1 MADIE
6 VSNGQHAPGAP
17 GNEPRWLAAPKARA
31 TGARPELPESTG
43 YRLKRKLLGPPLVS
57 DELHGERLGKSIALA
72 VLSSDVM
79 SSCAYGTES
88 ILRILVP
95 AVGVAAF
102 SLVTPATG
110 LLLLVLGVVCLCYR
124 QVVKTFI
131 HDDRLM
137 YRICSVPDREQP
149 FVHGVGGVAGT

>member
-1 MADIE
+1 MSGVEA
-6 VSNGQHAPGAP
+6 SNGQAAPKPRVNEPSWLGVPGAP
-17 GNEPRWLAAPKARA
+17 L
-31 TGARPELPESTG
+31 TGARPNLPESAG
-43 YRLKRKLLGPPLVS
+43 YRLKRRLLGPPLVS
-57 DELHGERLGKSIALA
+57 DELAGERLGKGVALA

-124 QVVKTFI
+124 QVVKTYPV
-131 HDDRLM
+131 RCRAARM
-137 YRICSVPDREQP
+137 W
-149 FVHGVGGVAGT
+149 